1 MGRQARAAHEYLAT
15 LLHGSSVREVLDTA
29 TGVCW
34 DVAITLDTE
43 TVPDTG
49 FLVTAEEIQQLYT
62 RAILSTAA
70 QCPQPDTWPGTLPRT
85 LDTLLTMVTAA
96 TSASRQQLQASV
108 GRAYIQAWARVRFHD
123 SLLTGHLAALVAGP
137 ATESS
142 AQVKYFC
149 APQIFF
155 RMAKYFQCLRDFGQT
170 CLGLLERRLQEAE
183 AGSTRLGALVTNL
196 GVLVSQDQLGAQQ
209 LEDAVR
215 RSLEHSFRSL
225 VRGKEAEIR
234 EKLGLET
241 GRVRPMELCRDVIN
255 AVTVEL
261 HTSVQDY
268 ENLFRG
274 SVQFGDLKTEIYVNS
289 TIELLRKSLPP
300 KIKLPYL
307 TFSEEDPR
315 VVGLMLA
322 WESFIGMKRLWRAA
336 HPFSEYPAW
345 LFEVFSAY
353 PEVWIQHLAVNKAEF
368 HLDNML
374 HYVRQHN
381 GQKPGPAQP
390 SSAQTEE
397 TFSRCSSQEDI
408 VLLTLTAFM
417 DLSKGCWRYR
427 ENLEWPDHMV
437 RLKTGLV
444 LVKEWGAFEK
454 RLLNQFERIH
464 LEDNEYDATEL
475 CDFIKLVEGLLSN
488 HLDSNKEIAALHQEI
503 ANDDDIYSLEE
514 LETLKDKLRDSQKLI
529 ENIKTGFEKEI
540 DYKLKGYCEGRREKI
555 KQFIK
560 EKKLTCSEA
569 DDSEESLMKFIDEEC
584 RKIYEKELKHQ
595 AKVIISLW
603 DVVEQELLR
612 KFEEKK
618 AKNKYKSKPLRFAH
632 YKTSIPEMRDAKKI
646 IFNNFDI
653 LEVNVDTYQKSRFL
667 HINTIFHFLFHFF
680 AVMKDVAILTEN
692 SQILINRTLRLKAE
706 KTVVDLDD
714 GNNNNICPKLC
725 LKLAYLGATDEL
737 VLELLSLAKVS

>member
-1 MGRQARAAHEYLAT
+1 MCAARKLSPLLEKLSPSGLGSQARAAHEYLAT
-15 LLHGSSVREVLDTA
+15 LLHGSRVREGLDTA
-29 TGVCW
+29 TGVTW
-34 DVAITLDTE
+34 DVAISLDTE
-43 TVPDTG
+43 TGPDTG
-49 FLVTAEEIQQLYT
+49 FLLTAEEIQLLYT

-70 QCPQPDTWPGTLPRT
+70 QCPQPDSWPGTFPRT
-85 LDTLLTMVTAA
+85 LDTLLTVVTAA

-108 GRAYIQAWARVRFHD
+108 AQAYIQAWDKLRFHD
-123 SLLTGHLAALVAGP
+123 SLLTGHLAALAAGP

-149 APQIFF
+149 APQIFI
-155 RMAKYFQCLRDFGQT
+155 RMVKYFQCLLDLGQT
-170 CLGLLERRLQEAE
+170 CLGLLERRLQEGE
-183 AGSTRLGALVTNL
+183 AGSTRLVSLVTNL
-196 GVLVSQDQLGAQQ
+196 GILVSQGQLATQQ
-209 LEDAVR
+209 LEAAVR
-215 RSLEHSFRSL
+215 RSIEQSFRSL
-225 VRGKEAEIR
+225 VRGKEEEIR
-234 EKLGLET
+234 EKLGLEA
-241 GRVRPMELCRDVIN
+241 GRVRPMELCRDAIN

-261 HTSVQDY
+261 HKSVQDY

-274 SVQFGDLKTEIYVNS
+274 LVEFGDLKTEIYVNS

-336 HPFSEYPAW
+336 HPFSEYPGW

-381 GQKPGPAQP
+381 GQKPAPAPP
-390 SSAQTEE
+390 SSAQTAE

-595 AKVIISLW
+595 AKVILSLW

-618 AKNKYKSKPLRFAH
+618 AKNKDKSKPLRFAH
-632 YKTSIPEMRDAKKI
+632 YKTSIPEMRDAKEI

-653 LEVNVDTYQKSRFL
+653 HEVNVEAYQNSRFHFL
-667 HINTIFHFLFHFF
+667 HINNIYLIFLQ
-680 AVMKDVAILTEN
+680 L
-692 SQILINRTLRLKAE
+692 
-706 KTVVDLDD
+706 
-714 GNNNNICPKLC
+714 
-725 LKLAYLGATDEL
+725 
-737 VLELLSLAKVS
+737 

>member
-1 MGRQARAAHEYLAT
+1 MSPLLEKLSPSGLGSQARAAHEYLAT
-15 LLHGSSVREVLDTA
+15 LLHGASVREVLDTA
-29 TGVCW
+29 TGVTW
-34 DVAITLDTE
+34 DVAISLDTE
-43 TVPDTG
+43 SAPDTG
-49 FLVTAEEIQQLYT
+49 FLLTAEEIQLLYT
-62 RAILSTAA
+62 RAILITAA
-70 QCPQPDTWPGTLPRT
+70 QCRQPDSWPGTFPRT
-85 LDTLLTMVTAA
+85 LDTLLTVVTAA
-96 TSASRQQLQASV
+96 TSASRQQLRVSV
-108 GRAYIQAWARVRFHD
+108 GQAYIQAWDKLRFHN
-123 SLLTGHLAALVAGP
+123 SLLTGHLAALAAGP

-149 APQIFF
+149 TPQIFI
-155 RMAKYFQCLRDFGQT
+155 RMVKYFQCLLDLGQT
-170 CLGLLERRLQEAE
+170 CLGLLERRLQEGE
-183 AGSTRLGALVTNL
+183 AGSTRLVSLVTNL
-196 GVLVSQDQLGAQQ
+196 GILVSQGHLATQQ
-209 LEDAVR
+209 LEAAVR
-215 RSLEHSFRSL
+215 RSLEQSFRSL
-225 VRGKEAEIR
+225 VRGKEEEIR
-234 EKLGLET
+234 EKLGLEA

-261 HTSVQDY
+261 HKSVQDY

-274 SVQFGDLKTEIYVNS
+274 LVEFGDLKTEIYVNS

-336 HPFSEYPAW
+336 HPFSDYPGW

-374 HYVRQHN
+374 QYVRQHT
-381 GQKPGPAQP
+381 GHKPAPAPP
-390 SSAQTEE
+390 SSAQTAE

-503 ANDDDIYSLEE
+503 ANNDDIYSLEE

-618 AKNKYKSKPLRFAH
+618 AKNKDKSKPLRFAH
-632 YKTSIPEMRDAKKI
+632 YKTSIPEMRDAKEI

-667 HINTIFHFLFHFF
+667 HINKIFHF
-680 AVMKDVAILTEN
+680 VK
-692 SQILINRTLRLKAE
+692 LRQGSGKERQGKARM
-706 KTVVDLDD
+706 
-714 GNNNNICPKLC
+714 
-725 LKLAYLGATDEL
+725 
-737 VLELLSLAKVS
+737 AKGERP